1 SLGCPL
7 GMEVIQLEAGGGRLS
22 LDGCSE
28 VSAVRSK
35 CTRHGRCRKYRIT
48 HATAHKQQN
57 QANGFHLV
65 RNNHGFHFDNPH
77 HWYSKFIPCSKTLP
91 PLCKVSSISICPAH
105 VSSK

>member
-1 SLGCPL
+1 
-7 GMEVIQLEAGGGRLS
+7 MEVIQLEAGGGRLS

-91 PLCKVSSISICPAH
+91 PPSVRCQVSAFAQH
-105 VSSK
+105 M